1 MQEILD
7 NTHQQ
12 EEHGNSQTAN
22 GKHANERQGIGGGIP
37 KNRLHSWEKI
47 DDPLAETS
55 KNISNSSNHKLKHLI
70 LFYFEQSQPQ
80 ETRAQ

>member
-1 MQEILD
+1 MQEVLD

-12 EEHGNSQTAN
+12 EEHGNGQTAN
-22 GKHANERQGIGGGIP
+22 GKHAHERQSIGGGIP
-37 KNRLHSWEKI
+37 KNRLHGGKKI
-47 DDPLAETS
+47 NDPLTETS

-70 LFYFEQSQPQ
+70 LFYFEQNQPQ